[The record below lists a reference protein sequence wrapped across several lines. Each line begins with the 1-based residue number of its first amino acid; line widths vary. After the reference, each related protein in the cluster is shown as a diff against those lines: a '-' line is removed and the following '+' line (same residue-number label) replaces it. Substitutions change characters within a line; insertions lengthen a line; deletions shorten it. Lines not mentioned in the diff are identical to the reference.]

1 MLLLASCT
9 TTTREARR
17 MARRAECLAD
27 TLPDSTLR
35 LIDSVLRMEAYFS
48 ERERMELAMLQGDVL
63 FGHHDTAA
71 NSIPP
76 LMDDE
81 YFDDK
86 PFLSTSPELE
96 RAAAYFARKKQYD
109 RAATAALYSGFVQQH
124 YGENKI
130 AMKSFKDAEQYG
142 DMAGD
147 SLAVALAQCKMGKML
162 LGEHLYDEAL
172 VMFQSAENKFGN
184 HLSCKALAQNMQAV
198 CHLMVQNFGSAED
211 CLKQSLLLAEQ
222 GHINKVKHKVLNNY
236 AVLYRLQG
244 KLDDAIGCLR
254 QMEESI
260 HSDDELF
267 MCYLNMGN
275 TYLAANI
282 LDSAALYIPYFEETL
297 PAITIKEESKITA
310 YGFLSRFAKTIGN
323 DALALQYQ
331 ETHEKLLYEV
341 MRKNQEQ
348 NVYRI
353 QQQYDHKSLQNM
365 MSKKLKRA
373 QHIIESGIGL
383 LLVVIVLFLYHS
395 AKRSKKEA
403 EINAN
408 LFHFMQQ
415 NEALKRRHEEY
426 CNKDFDKSQTISD
439 MLESKLNAMQKIEY
453 LSKNPNDK
461 SYLRELE
468 NEIFGGKNHW
478 EAMMEIFD
486 TLYPSFRATLKEK
499 YPDMT
504 DLERNVILLSR
515 YKLTRTEE
523 AALLGISTSVLD
535 KVRGKVR
542 KEQKKEQE
550 KA

>member
-1 MLLLASCT
+1 
-9 TTTREARR
+9 
-17 MARRAECLAD
+17 
-27 TLPDSTLR
+27 
-35 LIDSVLRMEAYFS
+35 
-48 ERERMELAMLQGDVL
+48 
-63 FGHHDTAA
+63 
-71 NSIPP
+71 
-76 LMDDE
+76 
-81 YFDDK
+81 
-86 PFLSTSPELE
+86 
-96 RAAAYFARKKQYD
+96 
-109 RAATAALYSGFVQQH
+109 
-124 YGENKI
+124 
-130 AMKSFKDAEQYG
+130 
-142 DMAGD
+142 
-147 SLAVALAQCKMGKML
+147 
-162 LGEHLYDEAL
+162 
-172 VMFQSAENKFGN
+172 
-184 HLSCKALAQNMQAV
+184 
-198 CHLMVQNFGSAED
+198 
-211 CLKQSLLLAEQ
+211 
-222 GHINKVKHKVLNNY
+222 
-236 AVLYRLQG
+236 
-244 KLDDAIGCLR
+244 
-254 QMEESI
+254 
-260 HSDDELF
+260 
-267 MCYLNMGN
+267 
-275 TYLAANI
+275 
-282 LDSAALYIPYFEETL
+282 
-297 PAITIKEESKITA
+297 
-310 YGFLSRFAKTIGN
+310 
-323 DALALQYQ
+323 
-331 ETHEKLLYEV
+331 
-341 MRKNQEQ
+341 
-348 NVYRI
+348 
-353 QQQYDHKSLQNM
+353 M